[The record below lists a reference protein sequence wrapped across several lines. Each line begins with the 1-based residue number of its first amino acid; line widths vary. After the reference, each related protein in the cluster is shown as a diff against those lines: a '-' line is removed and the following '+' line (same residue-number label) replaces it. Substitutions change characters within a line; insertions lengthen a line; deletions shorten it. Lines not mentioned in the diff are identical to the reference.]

1 MTEFFEGH
9 LCGRS
14 KKFDDGVPIDGY
26 FDLFIFTVGW
36 EERCTKIIYHDSDE
50 FLFNKGILLSF
61 INSGKKGWNP
71 DYCKKIRDFI
81 EIKKKKKYTPIILE
95 SLVPS
100 HDGLI
105 DICSLFEII
114 RTKQKQLKKPIK
126 IGFDISSCPRVV
138 FLQVLHYCIENDLT
152 RSISFF
158 YAEGIY
164 EFDTAND
171 EVFVAGDWDT
181 IAIPGYGGKNINLQ
195 RKDYFILSFGF
206 EQKGYLGW
214 VEECDTLAKVGVLF
228 PHPPYIPKYDKI
240 GKARLKEFK
249 KRLDLDDKNEKFSFE
264 KARAGDA
271 IEAWKKFDS
280 LLDSRKDYNVT
291 FLPYGPKPHSLAMG
305 LRCLLNENFVLI
317 YRISSKGYH
326 EIDVKALGKIWRY
339 EIKNLALY

>member
-9 LCGRS
+9 LYGKS
-14 KKFDDGVPIDGY
+14 KSFDENMPIDGS

-36 EERCTKIIYHDSDE
+36 EERCTKIIYHNSDE
-50 FLFNKGILLSF
+50 FLFDKGILLSF
-61 INSGKKGWNP
+61 INNGKKGWNP
-71 DYCKKIRDFI
+71 KYLKKIRDFVKKQ
-81 EIKKKKKYTPIILE
+81 KKKQYSRVILE
-95 SLVPS
+95 SLVPNYS
-100 HDGLI
+100 GLT
-105 DICSLFEII
+105 DICRVFKMIKI
-114 RTKQKQLKKPIK
+114 KQQNLHRPLK

-138 FLQVLHYCIENDLT
+138 FLQILHYCIENDIT
-152 RSISFF
+152 QSISFF

-164 EFDTAND
+164 DFDISND

-181 IAIPGYGGKNINLQ
+181 IAIPGYSGKNINLQ

-214 VEECDTLAKVGVLF
+214 IEECDTLNKVGVLF

-240 GKARLKEFK
+240 GRERLKKFK
-249 KRLDLDDKNEKFSFE
+249 MRLDLNNENKKLLYAE
-264 KARAGDA
+264 AKAGDA
-271 IEAWKKFDS
+271 IDAWKKFD
-280 LLDSRKDYNVT
+280 LLLAEKNDYNVT

-326 EIDVKALGKIWRY
+326 EIDVKPLGKIWRY

>member
-14 KKFDDGVPIDGY
+14 KSFDMNMPIVGS

-36 EERCTKIIYHDSDE
+36 EERCTKIIFHDSNE
-50 FLFNKGILLSF
+50 FSFNEGIILSF

-71 DYCKKIRDFI
+71 DYCEKIRDFI
-81 EIKKKKKYTPIILE
+81 EFQKKKKYYPIILK
-95 SLVPS
+95 SLVPN
-100 HDGLI
+100 HDGLA
-105 DICSLFEII
+105 DISSLFEKISL
-114 RTKQKQLKKPIK
+114 KQQELQRPLK

-138 FLQVLHYCIENDLT
+138 FLQLLHYCIENDLT
-152 RSISFF
+152 KSISFF

-164 EFDTAND
+164 DFDIAND

-214 VEECDTLAKVGVLF
+214 IEECDTLAKVGVLF

-240 GKARLKEFK
+240 GKQRLAEFK
-249 KRLDLDDKNEKFSFE
+249 KRLDLDDRNEKFSYE
-264 KARAGDA
+264 EAKAGDA
-271 IEAWKKFDS
+271 IDAWKKFDS
-280 LLDSRKDYNVT
+280 LLADKNNCNVT

-326 EIDVKALGKIWRY
+326 EIDVKALGKIWQY
-339 EIKNLALY
+339 EVRNLSLY